1 MQKDKLITTRKDEVR
16 YTTSDPKKMLGRFIC
31 RRVVKKWTEAFLL
44 DTGEVTEIERSELLF
59 DKGTYIDHDIHAKI
73 RFFMDAGD
81 IKEIEVSNQNRK
93 GVLLINNFLHLYKC
107 VANISDKRHT
117 FLLYATSLHNANTII
132 TDYIEL
138 NRQGG
143 FYIVEIKEIDNCYV
157 IIDNVDIE
165 SARESIDRAY
175 LKDKIDGEE
184 YVNAQVDITGTEP
197 DYTKMNFYQITA
209 RITQRTSTTDFDEQ
223 TQTVIVHT
231 YTATRANLLIEQHL
245 RKIEEERYKS
255 YLEKGAHYERKEII
269 SYIEESKTLPI
280 GTFVPMEFSRA
291 YQDD

>member
-1 MQKDKLITTRKDEVR
+1 MKKNDIIATRKSEIR
-16 YTTSDPKKMLGRFIC
+16 YTTADPKKMLGRFIC
-31 RRVVKKWTEAFLL
+31 RRVVKKWKEPFLL
-44 DTGEVTEIERSELLF
+44 DNGEVTEVERSELLF

-73 RFFMDAGD
+73 RFYIDAGD
-81 IKEIEVSNQNRK
+81 IEEIEVSNQNRK
-93 GVLLINNFLHLYKC
+93 GVLLENNFLHLYKC
-107 VANISDKRHT
+107 VANVSDKKHT

-175 LKDKIDGEE
+175 LKDEIDGEE

-209 RITQRTSTTDFDEQ
+209 RITQRTSTTDLDEQ

-245 RKIEEERYKS
+245 RKMEEERYKK
-255 YLEKGAHYERKEII
+255 YLERGEPYEKREII

-280 GTFVPMEFSRA
+280 GTFVPMEFSRV
-291 YQDD
+291 YQDE

>member
-1 MQKDKLITTRKDEVR
+1 MKQDKTITRKDEIR

-31 RRVVKKWTEAFLL
+31 RRVVKKWNEVYLL
-44 DTGEVTEIERSELLF
+44 DTGDTTEIERSELLF
-59 DKGTYIDHDIHAKI
+59 DKGTYIDHDVHAKI
-73 RFFMDAGD
+73 RFYMEAGD
-81 IKEIEVSNQNRK
+81 IDEIEVSNQNRK
-93 GVLLINNFLHLYKC
+93 GVLLENNFLHLYKGI
-107 VANISDKRHT
+107 ANISDKKHV
-117 FLLYATSLHNANTII
+117 FLLYATSLINANTIL

-138 NRQGG
+138 NCQGG
-143 FYIVEIKEIDNCYV
+143 FYIVEIKEVDNNYV

-175 LKDKIDGEE
+175 LKDEIGGEE
-184 YVNAQVDITGTEP
+184 YMNAQVDITGIDP
-197 DYTKMNFYQITA
+197 DYTKMNFYQIVA
-209 RITQRTSTTDFDEQ
+209 RITQKTSTTEIEEQ

-245 RKIEEERYKS
+245 RKLEEERYKS
-255 YLEKGAHYERKEII
+255 YLAKGENYDKKEIS

-280 GTFVPMEFSRA
+280 KTFVPTEFSRA